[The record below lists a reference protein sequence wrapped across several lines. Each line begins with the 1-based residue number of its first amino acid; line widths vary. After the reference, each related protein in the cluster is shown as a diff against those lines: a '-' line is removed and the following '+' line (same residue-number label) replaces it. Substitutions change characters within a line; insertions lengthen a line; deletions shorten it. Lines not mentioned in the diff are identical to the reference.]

1 MKNYDMH
8 VDLWSLPNNTPA
20 NFVVLYRTTPKRRE
34 EPKEE
39 GGWRREEGGGGFISF
54 DTEHRCQVQY
64 HHD

>member
-8 VDLWSLPNNTPA
+8 VDLWSLPNKTPA

-39 GGWRREEGGGGFISF
+39 GGGRRRIYFFRYRTSLSSPISS
-54 DTEHRCQVQY
+54 
-64 HHD
+64 